1 MLSDWSN
8 KMTKLDTTIN
18 FMIQCVFLFLFF
30 PLSPAPSIQN
40 DTAIMTQYWSD
51 SVEIQWFALLFVKV
65 RLHN

>member
-1 MLSDWSN
+1 
-8 KMTKLDTTIN
+8 
-18 FMIQCVFLFLFF
+18 MIQCVFLFLFF